1 MLLEKYSVLLPD
13 SVVVVE
19 SREKEKKASNM
30 GGPNTLST

>member
-19 SREKEKKASNM
+19 SREKEKKASN
-30 GGPNTLST
+30 PFDL